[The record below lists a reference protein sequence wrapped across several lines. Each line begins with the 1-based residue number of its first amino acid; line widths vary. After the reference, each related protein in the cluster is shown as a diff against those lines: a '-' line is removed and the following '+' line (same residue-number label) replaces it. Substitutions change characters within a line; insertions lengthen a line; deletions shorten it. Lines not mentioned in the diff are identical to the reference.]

1 MNRIRMNRI
10 RLNRI
15 AFALALVA
23 SLTSVGLAQSS
34 TPAAQST
41 ESSCPASTTLDELI
55 KALDDA
61 VSGPADKDRTCMRG
75 LMTPDA
81 RLIPVVKAPDGNYVP
96 HPLTVDGWIEAVRKH
111 TGNIFY
117 ERQVKYATE
126 QYGHIAHLWS
136 TYEVRPTPDGKA
148 TVRGINSIQTVNDGK
163 GWKVIE
169 IVWEA
174 ESPGEPVPEKYLP

>member
-1 MNRIRMNRI
+1 MNRI
-10 RLNRI
+10 RLNRNLVAL
-15 AFALALVA
+15 AFAALLAPA
-23 SLTSVGLAQSS
+23 SVAQSS
-34 TPAAQST
+34 TPDAQPTPSI
-41 ESSCPASTTLDELI
+41 CPPSTTLDELI

-61 VSGPADKDRTCMRG
+61 VSGPVEKDRACMRA
-75 LMTPDA
+75 LMMPDA
-81 RLIPVVKAPDGNYVP
+81 RLIPVVKAPDGSYVP

-126 QYGHIAHLWS
+126 QYGHFAHLWS